1 MKTSSNEAEIISL
14 ESEEM
19 ASMSY
24 DIDEVITIHEL
35 QININRILSTLTPM
49 EERVIRLKYFFNMT
63 SIEISKH
70 LGCSRNR
77 IYQIEAK
84 ALRKLRHLSR
94 SRKIRTCLA
103 FEDHYDNDN
112 NDVLESLY
120 KHDCAL
126 LNESIFHLLKNNS
139 DICNKKYIFEDG
151 SEGVIKA
158 SEYSYDILITPI
170 NNNPGIYSYYKYPLK
185 VVKNTLNLNTVKIV
199 FNKNYTND
207 LQLNIVMNNIIKK
220 FIECCKE
227 VEYTEITNDYVIL
240 TKANLQ
246 KLYQEIIYN

>member
-1 MKTSSNEAEIISL
+1 MKTSNNEAEIISL

-19 ASMSY
+19 TSISY
-24 DIDEVITIHEL
+24 EIDEIITIHEL
-35 QININRILSTLTPM
+35 QININHILSTLTPR
-49 EERVIRLKYFFNMT
+49 EERVIRLKYFLNMT
-63 SIEISKH
+63 STEIGKC
-70 LGCSRNR
+70 LGCGRNR

-84 ALRKLRHLSR
+84 ALRKLRHPSR
-94 SRKIRTCLA
+94 SRKIRTYLA

-112 NDVLESLY
+112 NDVLESSY

-139 DICNKKYIFEDG
+139 DICNKKYIFEDS

-158 SEYSYDILITPI
+158 SNYSYDILITPI
-170 NNNPGIYSYYKYPLK
+170 NNNPGIYSYYKYPFK
-185 VVKNTLNLNTVKIV
+185 VVKNTLNLNTVKIA

-207 LQLNIVMNNIIKK
+207 LQLNTVMNNIIKK